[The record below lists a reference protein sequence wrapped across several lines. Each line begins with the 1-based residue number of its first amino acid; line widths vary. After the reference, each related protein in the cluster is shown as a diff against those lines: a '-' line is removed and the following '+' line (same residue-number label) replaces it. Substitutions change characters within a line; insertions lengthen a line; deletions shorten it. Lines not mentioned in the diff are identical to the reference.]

1 MLITS
6 RYKVKHLLVPH
17 DNVIYIIILYNMIL
31 LIMIVNEES
40 FVFGVI
46 VLSKF
51 LFFGAFYRLID

>member
-1 MLITS
+1 MLITC

-51 LFFGAFYRLID
+51 LFFGAF